1 MNGIINIYKEN
12 GMTSHDVVYGVRR
25 ILKTKKVGHAGTLDP
40 EAEGVLVVGIGKGTR
55 LLEYVGD
62 GYKVY
67 EAEIIFGLK
76 SDTEDIHGVM
86 EKFTFNLELLS
97 NSKLR
102 EVIDSL
108 KGTIISQ
115 IPPMYSSVKVKG
127 RKLYQYAR
135 AGIEVERPIKKIE
148 IKNLELK
155 EDLYFEEGFWR
166 ARFISGVSKGTYIRT
181 LCVHIGNLLDVPAVM
196 GSLTRLQIG
205 HFNIEDSYK
214 LETLSKMEGD
224 NDRSFLLPL
233 REAIIDKMVQIELNE
248 DSYSKIKL
256 GQKIENIFP
265 VDNGVIFAGIY
276 NDELV
281 CILQSIEGIL
291 RIIKNVGV

>member
-1 MNGIINIYKEN
+1 MNGIINICKEK

-40 EAEGVLVVGIGKGTR
+40 EAEGVLVVGVGKGTR

-76 SDTEDIHGVM
+76 SDTEDIHGV
-86 EKFTFNLELLS
+86 LEDISFPIEFLN
-97 NSKLR
+97 NSKLVK
-102 EVIDSL
+102 VIDSL
-108 KGTIISQ
+108 SGKIISQ

-135 AGIEVERPIKKIE
+135 AGIEVERPIKNIE
-148 IKNLELK
+148 IKMLELK
-155 EDLYFEEGFWR
+155 EELFFSEGFWR
-166 ARFISGVSKGTYIRT
+166 AKFIAGVSKGTYIRT
-181 LCVHIGNLLDVPAVM
+181 LCVHIGNLLEVPAVM
-196 GSLTRLQIG
+196 GKLTRIKIG
-205 HFNIEDSYK
+205 HFHINDSYK
-214 LETLSKMEGD
+214 LETLARMEVD
-224 NDRSFLLPL
+224 NDRSYLLPV
-233 REAIIDKMVQIELNE
+233 REAIIDQMVQIDLDEA
-248 DSYSKIKL
+248 SYNKIKL

-265 VDNGVIFAGIY
+265 VDDGVIFAGIY
-276 NDELV
+276 KDELV
-281 CILQSIEGIL
+281 CILQNIDGVL

>member
-1 MNGIINIYKEN
+1 MNGIINVYKEK

-67 EAEIIFGLK
+67 EGEIVFGLN
-76 SDTEDIHGVM
+76 SDTEDIHGSLKKI
-86 EKFTFNLELLS
+86 EYPLDLLE
-97 NSKLR
+97 NSKLQN
-102 EVIDSL
+102 ILDSL
-108 KGTIISQ
+108 SGTIISQ
-115 IPPMYSSVKVKG
+115 KPPMYSSVKVKG

-135 AGIEVERPIKKIE
+135 AGLEIDRPSKNIE
-148 IKNLELK
+148 INKLSLKQHLYLENG
-155 EDLYFEEGFWR
+155 YWR
-166 ARFISGVSKGTYIRT
+166 AKFIAGVSKGTYIRT
-181 LCVHIGNLLDVPAVM
+181 LCVHIGDLLGIPAVM

-205 HFNIEDSYK
+205 HFLIDNSFK
-214 LETLSKMEGD
+214 LEALAEMD
-224 NDRSFLLPL
+224 NKGDRSFLLPI
-233 REAIIDKMVQIELNE
+233 REAIIDQMLQVEIDD

-256 GQKIENIFP
+256 GQKIENIFH
-265 VDNGVIFAGIY
+265 VDDGVIFAGIY
-276 NDELV
+276 KKELV
-281 CILQSIEGIL
+281 CILRAENSIL

>member
-1 MNGIINIYKEN
+1 MNGIINIYKEK

-40 EAEGVLVVGIGKGTR
+40 EAEGVLVIGVGKGTR

-67 EAEIIFGLK
+67 EGEIVFGLK
-76 SDTEDIHGVM
+76 SDTEDIHGV
-86 EKFTFNLELLS
+86 LEHIIFPSEILN
-97 NSKLR
+97 NSKLY

-108 KGTIISQ
+108 SGTIISQ
-115 IPPMYSSVKVKG
+115 KPPMYSSVKVKG

-135 AGIEVERPIKKIE
+135 AGIEIERPIKKIE
-148 IKNLELK
+148 IKKLSLKDELSFS
-155 EDLYFEEGFWR
+155 DGFWR
-166 ARFISGVSKGTYIRT
+166 ASFIAGVSKGTYIRT
-181 LCVHIGNLLDVPAVM
+181 LCVHIGNMLGVPAVM

-205 HFNIEDSYK
+205 HFIIDNSRK
-214 LETLSKMEGD
+214 LETLSDMESN
-224 NDRSFLLPL
+224 NDRTFLLPV
-233 REAIIDKMVQIELNE
+233 REAIIDQMIQIELDE
-248 DSYSKIKL
+248 ESYSKIKL
-256 GQKIENIFP
+256 GQKIENVFP

-276 NDELV
+276 EEELV
-281 CILQSIEGIL
+281 CILQNIDGIL

>member
-1 MNGIINIYKEN
+1 MNGIINIYKEK

-40 EAEGVLVVGIGKGTR
+40 EAEGVLVVGVGKGTR

-67 EAEIIFGLK
+67 EGEIVFGLK
-76 SDTEDIHGVM
+76 SDTEDIHGV
-86 EKFTFNLELLS
+86 LEHIIFPSEILN
-97 NSKLR
+97 NSKLG

-108 KGTIISQ
+108 SGTIISQ
-115 IPPMYSSVKVKG
+115 KPPMYSSVKVKG

-135 AGIEVERPIKKIE
+135 AGIEIERPIKKIE
-148 IKNLELK
+148 IKKLSLKDELSFS
-155 EDLYFEEGFWR
+155 DGFWR
-166 ARFISGVSKGTYIRT
+166 ASFIAGVSKGTYIRT
-181 LCVHIGNLLDVPAVM
+181 LCVHIGNMLGVPAVM

-205 HFNIEDSYK
+205 HFLIDNSHK
-214 LETLSKMEGD
+214 LETLADMESN
-224 NDRSFLLPL
+224 NDRTFLLPV
-233 REAIIDKMVQIELNE
+233 REAIIDQMIQIELDE
-248 DSYSKIKL
+248 ESYSKIKL
-256 GQKIENIFP
+256 GQKIENVFP

-276 NDELV
+276 EEELV
-281 CILQSIEGIL
+281 CILQNIDGIL

>member
-1 MNGIINIYKEN
+1 MNGIINIYKEK

-40 EAEGVLVVGIGKGTR
+40 EAEGVLVVGVGKGTR

-67 EAEIIFGLK
+67 EGEIVFGLK
-76 SDTEDIHGVM
+76 SDTEDIHGV
-86 EKFTFNLELLS
+86 LEHIIFPSEILN
-97 NSKLR
+97 NSKLG

-108 KGTIISQ
+108 SGTIISQ
-115 IPPMYSSVKVKG
+115 KPPMYSSVKVKG

-135 AGIEVERPIKKIE
+135 AGIEIERPIKKIE
-148 IKNLELK
+148 IKKLSLKDELSFS
-155 EDLYFEEGFWR
+155 DGFWR
-166 ARFISGVSKGTYIRT
+166 ASFIAGVSKGTYIRT
-181 LCVHIGNLLDVPAVM
+181 LCVHIGNMLGVPAVM

-205 HFNIEDSYK
+205 HFLIDNSHK
-214 LETLSKMEGD
+214 LETLADMES
-224 NDRSFLLPL
+224 NKDRTFLLPV
-233 REAIIDKMVQIELNE
+233 REAIIDQMIQIELDE
-248 DSYSKIKL
+248 ESYSKIKL
-256 GQKIENIFP
+256 GQKIENVFP

-276 NDELV
+276 EEELV
-281 CILQSIEGIL
+281 CILQNIDGIL

>member
-1 MNGIINIYKEN
+1 MNGIINIYKEK

-40 EAEGVLVVGIGKGTR
+40 EAEGVLVIGVGKGTR

-67 EAEIIFGLK
+67 EGEIVFGLK
-76 SDTEDIHGVM
+76 SDTEDIHGV
-86 EKFTFNLELLS
+86 LEHINFPSEILN
-97 NSKLR
+97 NSKLG

-108 KGTIISQ
+108 SGTIISQ
-115 IPPMYSSVKVKG
+115 KPPMYSSVKVKG

-135 AGIEVERPIKKIE
+135 AGIEIERPIKNIE
-148 IKNLELK
+148 IKKLSLKDELSFS
-155 EDLYFEEGFWR
+155 DGFWR
-166 ARFISGVSKGTYIRT
+166 ASFIAGVSKGTYIRT
-181 LCVHIGNLLDVPAVM
+181 LCVHIGNMIGVPAVM

-205 HFNIEDSYK
+205 HFLIDNSRK
-214 LETLSKMEGD
+214 LDTLTNMEMN
-224 NDRSFLLPL
+224 NDRSFLLPV
-233 REAIIDKMVQIELNE
+233 REAIIDQMIQIELDE
-248 DSYSKIKL
+248 ESYSKIKL
-256 GQKIENIFP
+256 GQKIENVFP

-276 NDELV
+276 EDELV
-281 CILQSIEGIL
+281 CILQNIDGIL

>member
-1 MNGIINIYKEN
+1 MNGIINIYKEK

-40 EAEGVLVVGIGKGTR
+40 EAEGVLVVGVGKGTR

-67 EAEIIFGLK
+67 EAEIVFGLK
-76 SDTEDIHGVM
+76 SDTEDIHGV
-86 EKFTFNLELLS
+86 LEQITYPKEILT
-97 NSKLR
+97 NSKLK

-108 KGTIISQ
+108 SGTIISQ
-115 IPPMYSSVKVKG
+115 KPPMYSSVKVKG

-135 AGIEVERPIKKIE
+135 AGIEIDRPSKNIE
-148 IKNLELK
+148 INSLSLK
-155 EDLYFEEGFWR
+155 KDLYFYDGYWR
-166 ARFISGVSKGTYIRT
+166 ASFIAGVSKGTYIRT
-181 LCVHIGNLLDVPAVM
+181 LCVHIGNLLGVAAVM

-205 HFNIEDSYK
+205 HFLIEDSRK
-214 LETLSKMEGD
+214 LDTLANMESN
-224 NDRSFLLPL
+224 NDRSFLLPV
-233 REAIIDKMVQIELNE
+233 REAIIDQLIQVELDE
-248 DSYSKIKL
+248 ESYRKIKL
-256 GQKIENIFP
+256 GQKIENIFL

-276 NDELV
+276 KGELV
-281 CILQSIEGIL
+281 CILQNIDDIL